1 MELSLIRSLMEKQ
14 FYEEHRGSR
23 CPMKL
28 FSKDIQK
35 VKRVIDKAMDDYNRS
50 VSPDE
55 VEALFLSDNPSL
67 TTAQKQQYT
76 ALFGQIKTQQPMGK
90 DIAQEVLS
98 KLFQQVIGEEVAN
111 LGFDFVNGSLKSLQ
125 PLRNLLE
132 IHGDDFIPKLQV
144 QWEDMNMDRILE
156 EGDLQS
162 KWTFNIPSL
171 ARKVPGVNA
180 GQLIEIGARPNTG
193 KTSFHASLVMGP
205 NGFADQGAK
214 VIVLCNEETPTRVGH
229 RYLTCAVGTD
239 ADGIRKDKATHL
251 ARYKAKS
258 THLKFKDSTE
268 KDMSWVESVCK
279 YYKPDIV
286 MLDMGDKFTS
296 TANSASIH
304 EVLKQNVMYARQ
316 IAKQQECA
324 VFYMSQLSAEAEGR
338 VVLNQSMMEGS
349 KTGKAAEADLML
361 LLARN
366 PPTEN
371 QTEEDTQRHINIAK
385 NKLTG
390 WHGMVT
396 CEFDYKTALFSA

>member
-35 VKRVIDKAMDDYNRS
+35 VKRVIDKAMDDYDRS

-55 VEALFLSDNPSL
+55 VEALFLSDNPTL
-67 TTAQKQQYT
+67 TTAQKQQYS

-132 IHGDDFIPKLQV
+132 VHGDDFIPKLQV
-144 QWEDMNMDRILE
+144 QWEDMNMDRILN

-180 GQLIEIGARPNTG
+180 GQLIEIGARSNTG
-193 KTSFHASLVMGP
+193 KTSFPASLVMGP
-205 NGFADQGAK
+205 DGFADQGAK

-239 ADGIRKDKATHL
+239 SVGIRKDKARHL
-251 ARYKAKS
+251 ATYRSKS
-258 THLKFKDSTE
+258 RHLMFKDSTA
-268 KDMSWVESVCK
+268 KDMAWVESVCK
-279 YYKPDIV
+279 YYKPDII

-361 LLARN
+361 LIARN

>member
-76 ALFGQIKTQQPMGK
+76 ALFGQIKTQHPMGK

-162 KWTFNIPSL
+162 KWAFNP
-171 ARKVPGVNA
+171 A
-180 GQLIEIGARPNTG
+180 
-193 KTSFHASLVMGP
+193 
-205 NGFADQGAK
+205 
-214 VIVLCNEETPTRVGH
+214 
-229 RYLTCAVGTD
+229 
-239 ADGIRKDKATHL
+239 
-251 ARYKAKS
+251 
-258 THLKFKDSTE
+258 
-268 KDMSWVESVCK
+268 
-279 YYKPDIV
+279 
-286 MLDMGDKFTS
+286 
-296 TANSASIH
+296 
-304 EVLKQNVMYARQ
+304 
-316 IAKQQECA
+316 
-324 VFYMSQLSAEAEGR
+324 
-338 VVLNQSMMEGS
+338 
-349 KTGKAAEADLML
+349 L
-361 LLARN
+361 L
-366 PPTEN
+366 
-371 QTEEDTQRHINIAK
+371 
-385 NKLTG
+385 
-390 WHGMVT
+390 
-396 CEFDYKTALFSA
+396 